1 MASSVSTAKKVD
13 TTVTTLL
20 NVRRGAAAIDFYTRA
35 FGATTL
41 SRMDAGDGTVVAHL
55 AVGKGDFWLA
65 DESQPH
71 QNFSPESLGGSSMR
85 MVLIVDDP
93 DAAFDRAI
101 GAGASSISPVRD
113 ESYGWRI
120 GRIVDPFG
128 HHWEIGKP
136 FSEG

>member
-1 MASSVSTAKKVD
+1 MASSVSTAKKVE

-85 MVLIVDDP
+85 MVLIVGDP
-93 DAAFDRAI
+93 DAAFDKAI
-101 GAGASSISPVRD
+101 AAGASSISPVRD